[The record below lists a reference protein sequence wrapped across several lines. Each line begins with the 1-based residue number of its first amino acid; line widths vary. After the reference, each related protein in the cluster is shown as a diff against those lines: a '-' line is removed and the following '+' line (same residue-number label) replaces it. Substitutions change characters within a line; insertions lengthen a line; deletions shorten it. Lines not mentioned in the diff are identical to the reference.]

1 MKPDKGMVYSLLGLK
16 EPLAFQ
22 KDLQFRN
29 AKLLLADFKK
39 RINGPY
45 SIGDTYYNRYDFL
58 WNRQTGKT
66 TDKIIEAI
74 LAEYDGKN
82 VVLITNTNVSMARTR
97 HIWGNYRSKVMAVYG
112 DPYYCGGYG
121 RVMTKERAQHYYRG
135 ENILIIDD
143 CDF

>member
-1 MKPDKGMVYSLLGLK
+1 MFLVPIEDVGSRLGVGFVHIDKTKQSLT
-16 EPLAFQ
+16 
-22 KDLQFRN
+22 DL
-29 AKLLLADFKK
+29 
-39 RINGPY
+39 
-45 SIGDTYYNRYDFL
+45 
-58 WNRQTGKT
+58 
-66 TDKIIEAI
+66 